1 MKNYAV
7 VQHSYAEFLGLIESH
22 LERRDIGF
30 SYFRPFVGQG
40 LPGSAAQFDG
50 LWLLGGAWP
59 TADAARNPQVPDE
72 LRLIDIFR
80 KARRPVVGLGMGGL
94 LVAQAAGGEATLS
107 PDCTAGFV
115 TARKTPAGEG
125 DPLAEAVD
133 GQQVLVM
140 YHGNIVLPE
149 GLEPILV
156 DESGHWLAVRPD
168 PLTYGLLFRPELK
181 PGMLEDIIMEPGHNP
196 PPDITAL
203 LVQARDLWP
212 RMQDMTARVVAALVT
227 ALGLMR
233 ERRKMPV
240 FNLKLEPK

>member
-40 LPGSAAQFDG
+40 LPGSAAPFDG
-50 LWLLGGAWP
+50 LWLLGGAWS
-59 TADAARNPQVPDE
+59 TADETHNPQVPDE
-72 LRLIDIFR
+72 LHLIGIFQ

-94 LVAQAAGGEATLS
+94 LVAQASGGEAS
-107 PDCTAGFV
+107 REPAFRAGFV
-115 TARKTPAGEG
+115 TARKTVTGEG

-133 GQQVLVM
+133 GRQVLVM
-140 YHGNIVLPE
+140 HHGSVALPE
-149 GLEPILV
+149 GLTPILV
-156 DESGHWLAVRPD
+156 DDSGRWLAIRPD
-168 PLTYGLLFRPELK
+168 PMTYGLLFRPELK

-196 PPDITAL
+196 PPNITEL
-203 LVQARDLWP
+203 LVQAREAWP
-212 RMQDMTARVVAALVT
+212 GMQDLTAQVVAALVT
-227 ALGLMR
+227 ALGLMQ

>member
-7 VQHSYAEFLGLIESH
+7 IQHSHAEFLGLIESH

-59 TADAARNPQVPDE
+59 TADETRNPQVPDE
-72 LRLIDIFR
+72 LRLIGIFR

-94 LVAQAAGGEATLS
+94 LVAQSTGGEATLE

-115 TARKTPAGEG
+115 TARKTAAGEG

-140 YHGNIVLPE
+140 YHGGVVLPE

-156 DESGHWLAVRPD
+156 DDSGRWLAVRPD

-196 PPDITAL
+196 PHDITEL
-203 LVQARDLWP
+203 LTQARNVWP
-212 RMQDMTARVVAALVT
+212 RMQDLTARVVVALVT
-227 ALGLMR
+227 ALGLMQ